1 MDMDMTTV
9 VWLTPEMSQQDRAVF
24 VRVLT
29 KAGITVTDDDK
40 AYVDAAVHEIN
51 SGRDGRFMAEI
62 GDVGRRLDGDAD
74 EAAGELVCELT

>member
-9 VWLTPEMSQQDRAVF
+9 VWLTPEMSQGDRAAF
-24 VRVLT
+24 VRALT
-29 KAGITVTDDDK
+29 NAGITVTDDDD

-51 SGRDGRFMAEI
+51 LGRDGRFMAEI

-74 EAAGELVCELT
+74 EAADELVCKLT